1 MKLLGVLALVA
12 LAATCASAQM
22 YVIEIGVTQ
31 DGQEQPLGESQ
42 VRKAYSIFSALFLDI
57 SSCSPVAIGMH
68 DLRCKY
74 R

>member
-12 LAATCASAQM
+12 LAATRASAQM

-42 VRKAYSIFSALFLDI
+42 VRKASLFSALFLDI
-57 SSCSPVAIGMH
+57 SSCSHDAIGMQ